1 MIALEDDLS
10 NIAYS
15 EIDTYLDNFIKTLQ
29 DKYSHTAPA
38 IVRTG

>member
-1 MIALEDDLS
+1 MMAEKDDLS
-10 NIAYS
+10 NVAKS
-15 EIDTYLDNFIKTLQ
+15 EIDTFLDEFIITLQ